1 MFKRAGMV
9 GGAVPI
15 PSPLA
20 AQQAKAANSSTVK
33 LTPPTTYGEQNYN
46 EDIVIILS
54 YHQPLLQ
61 LHNKAMI
68 KKTSNILHY

>member
-1 MFKRAGMV
+1 MFKRAGLV

-15 PSPLA
+15 ISPLA

-46 EDIVIILS
+46 VDILS
-54 YHQPLLQ
+54 LFHHCY
-61 LHNKAMI
+61 
-68 KKTSNILHY
+68 

>member
-20 AQQAKAANSSTVK
+20 SQQAKAANSSTVK
-33 LTPPTTYGEQNYN
+33 LTPPTTYGELNYN
-46 EDIVIILS
+46 VNTI
-54 YHQPLLQ
+54 
-61 LHNKAMI
+61 
-68 KKTSNILHY
+68 

>member
-20 AQQAKAANSSTVK
+20 AQQTKAANSSTVK

-46 EDIVIILS
+46 EDVVITL
-54 YHQPLLQ
+54 
-61 LHNKAMI
+61 
-68 KKTSNILHY
+68 